1 VILLTGFEPFGTYA
15 ENPSADVAKALD
27 GRTVGAG
34 LVRSAVLPV
43 DHARAAGRVAEL
55 VDELTPG
62 AIVHLGLAGARAR
75 IALERVA
82 VNVMDFEI
90 ADNAGYRAAGEP
102 CVAGG
107 PAAYFSTLPLEAM
120 LEALTAHGVPAY
132 RSTTAGTYLCN
143 QTFYTTR
150 HLVDRRGAGTPVGFI
165 HLPLSPAMVA
175 ASGLDAPSMDL
186 PLMIRAV
193 EIALAVV
200 ASRPASPVTG
210 PR

>member
-27 GRTVGAG
+27 GRAVGAG
-34 LVRSAVLPV
+34 LIRSAVLPV

-55 VDELTPG
+55 VDEVAPE

-82 VNVMDFEI
+82 INVMDFEI

-120 LEALTAHGVPAY
+120 LEALTADGVPAY
-132 RSTTAGTYLCN
+132 VSASAGTYLCN

-150 HLVDRRGAGTPVGFI
+150 HLLEVRGARTPAGFI
-165 HLPLSPAMVA
+165 HLPLSPSMVVA
-175 ASGLDAPSMDL
+175 TGLDQPSMDV

-193 EIALAVV
+193 EIALRVIAQST
-200 ASRPASPVTG
+200 AR
-210 PR
+210 